1 MDPHYITPKHF
12 LKDSVYTVIICASVA
27 AFLTLTGITEGPF
40 AIVLIVSLSF
50 GVSIFL
56 LVHFLLW
63 VFKPERMTSVVFI
76 VIIGIFGGM
85 LLGSQIGPFVVL
97 RVFSVV
103 LWQEEKSLFQT
114 IVLTITIGSI
124 ASYFFYSKSRLRVSM
139 EETQQERI
147 KRLSSEKQAIEANL
161 RLLQAQIEPHFLFN
175 TLSNIL
181 SLLDSDL
188 KKGRSMLMDLT
199 RYLRTSLSKTRED
212 TTTLGQEME
221 MIEAYLNIFKVRMEG
236 RLRYRI
242 DVPDT
247 IKTLSFAPMLVQP
260 LVENAITHGIEPKV
274 EGGEVTIRVRAN
286 GDRLRVEITDT
297 GTGLHEDGAAG
308 FGLSNVRER
317 LQSLYGKKGRL
328 ILEENKPAGLKAIIE
343 VPYAP
348 D

>member
-1 MDPHYITPKHF
+1 VDKHYITLKHF
-12 LKDSVYTVIICASVA
+12 LKDLAYIIIISVA
-27 AFLTLTGITEGPF
+27 VAVFLTLTGITEGPF
-40 AIVLIVSLSF
+40 AIVFIVSLSF

-56 LVHFLLW
+56 IIHFLLW
-63 VFKPERMTSVVFI
+63 VFKPEKMTSVVFI

-85 LLGSQIGPFVVL
+85 LLGLQIGPFVVL

-103 LWQEEKSLFQT
+103 LWQQEKSLFQT

-181 SLLDSDL
+181 SLLDTDL

-199 RYLRTSLSKTRED
+199 RYLRTTLPKTRGG

-221 MIEAYLNIFKVRMEG
+221 MIKAYLNILKVRMED
-236 RLRYRI
+236 RLHYRI
-242 DVPDT
+242 DVPDS
-247 IKTLSFAPMLVQP
+247 IKDHTFPPMLIQP
-260 LVENAITHGIEPKV
+260 LVENAIKHGIEPKV
-274 EGGEVTIRVRAN
+274 EGGEVTIRARGN
-286 GDRLRVEITDT
+286 GDVLRVEITDT
-297 GTGLHEDGAAG
+297 GTGLHEDGTGG

-317 LQSLYGKKGRL
+317 LQSLYGDRGRL
-328 ILEENKPAGLKAIIE
+328 ILEENQPSGLKAIIE
-343 VPYAP
+343 VPHAS